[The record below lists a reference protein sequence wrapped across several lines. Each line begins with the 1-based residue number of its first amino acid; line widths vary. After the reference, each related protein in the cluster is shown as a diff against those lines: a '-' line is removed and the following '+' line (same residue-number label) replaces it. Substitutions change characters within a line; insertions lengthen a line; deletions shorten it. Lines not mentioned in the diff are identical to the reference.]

1 MTLPRTRLLARLF
14 AAEPRLIRLCAPPG
28 YNKSSLARLLARRF
42 DRHGFCDCTGIST
55 AAEFAARAMSALA
68 LEAQSGG
75 ESVALVRL
83 RLHAAEADTPAW
95 CRALLEAW
103 KATRE
108 PSLFVLE
115 HAEAIAGN
123 AEVLSLLG
131 DLLAARP
138 EQRVVLIATR
148 EALPLHFSHYLAP
161 HQILTLTRNE
171 LRFDADEARSIFEG
185 TGIAAEP
192 VERIVRLAGGRPV
205 VLLLLRLFVEYDVD
219 VDRLIDRLE
228 DVGCDD
234 LHEHLA
240 NEVLTGFTA
249 DMTAT
254 MLAIAAIP
262 NASLEDIAAATGIR
276 HATAIADRLL
286 RLPGFI
292 SSETGAY
299 QTHPLLLDALRGR
312 HAGELTTT
320 LLRAAREYERS
331 GDLLRA
337 AELYHQYG
345 DREASA
351 AALDRLP
358 PATLQQPS
366 ARLIDALVNLPM
378 AILCKHPN
386 LWIATLPHRRR
397 NVETSRLYQE
407 ALRLLQEVSQHA
419 APALHRRLR
428 VRLAMLAQ
436 ELEKLDEARM
446 LVESGGRA
454 GIFDEAPEEQR
465 LLLMTSAIV
474 AAKQGRFAESG
485 EFVDEADAV
494 QGARHI
500 RFESERAQIAAVRAR
515 FLGDFHGVLKMNEE
529 TLYAAQASGITSR
542 IIEAARA
549 VAQAAWY
556 CNDDARVTTANQMI
570 EDCGGV
576 PYGAEWHAAFET
588 TDLDEA
594 KSIFDRAIERYDAG
608 EDAFRRIV
616 VRAAAA
622 LLLPTQRARLFEA
635 REIAQRIESPP
646 LQASLEL
653 LIHSPEPAGYGIFT
667 PIAARLTR
675 SPLKVRQDVLHIE
688 ILRGQVRRGGEP
700 VHVSDR
706 SFESL
711 AALSLLPAGSSKED
725 LAAAIWPSLDGE
737 AAFNTLKMCVSRA
750 RAQVGERE
758 VISSTKS
765 GYALGD
771 RVTID
776 VREIERL
783 LRDVR
788 GAHVPNE
795 RQRRQ
800 IAEALELLA
809 TREHGHSAGWSWFG
823 THALHLDHLK
833 RELEA
838 VAARAGAHAD
848 GAELAPA

>member
-312 HAGELTTT
+312 HAG
-320 LLRAAREYERS
+320 
-331 GDLLRA
+331 
-337 AELYHQYG
+337 
-345 DREASA
+345 
-351 AALDRLP
+351 
-358 PATLQQPS
+358 
-366 ARLIDALVNLPM
+366 
-378 AILCKHPN
+378 
-386 LWIATLPHRRR
+386 
-397 NVETSRLYQE
+397 
-407 ALRLLQEVSQHA
+407 
-419 APALHRRLR
+419 
-428 VRLAMLAQ
+428 
-436 ELEKLDEARM
+436 
-446 LVESGGRA
+446 
-454 GIFDEAPEEQR
+454 
-465 LLLMTSAIV
+465 
-474 AAKQGRFAESG
+474 
-485 EFVDEADAV
+485 
-494 QGARHI
+494 
-500 RFESERAQIAAVRAR
+500 
-515 FLGDFHGVLKMNEE
+515 
-529 TLYAAQASGITSR
+529 
-542 IIEAARA
+542 
-549 VAQAAWY
+549 
-556 CNDDARVTTANQMI
+556 
-570 EDCGGV
+570 
-576 PYGAEWHAAFET
+576 
-588 TDLDEA
+588 
-594 KSIFDRAIERYDAG
+594 
-608 EDAFRRIV
+608 
-616 VRAAAA
+616 
-622 LLLPTQRARLFEA
+622 
-635 REIAQRIESPP
+635 
-646 LQASLEL
+646 
-653 LIHSPEPAGYGIFT
+653 
-667 PIAARLTR
+667 
-675 SPLKVRQDVLHIE
+675 
-688 ILRGQVRRGGEP
+688 
-700 VHVSDR
+700 
-706 SFESL
+706 
-711 AALSLLPAGSSKED
+711 
-725 LAAAIWPSLDGE
+725 
-737 AAFNTLKMCVSRA
+737 
-750 RAQVGERE
+750 
-758 VISSTKS
+758 
-765 GYALGD
+765 
-771 RVTID
+771 
-776 VREIERL
+776 
-783 LRDVR
+783 
-788 GAHVPNE
+788 
-795 RQRRQ
+795 
-800 IAEALELLA
+800 
-809 TREHGHSAGWSWFG
+809 
-823 THALHLDHLK
+823 
-833 RELEA
+833 
-838 VAARAGAHAD
+838 
-848 GAELAPA
+848 